1 MRIMTDYMATRKIA
15 SYEVNLFGELR
26 LSTVLRICQ
35 EVAEE
40 HLTMY
45 QMDHVTLMKTQKLA
59 FLILRVGM
67 NINRLPKD
75 GETITVLT
83 RPEGNS
89 GAQFYRSYRICV
101 GQEELMDIMYSNIL
115 VDSTTH
121 KIAHPSRL
129 DYLKIDIKQTLSPKQ
144 KLNKLKIPEDME
156 SWGVRQIRFSDLD
169 FNGHMSNSIYGN
181 IIEDYLPYNY
191 VNNSNMCRKELYKLQ
206 INYVKESKLK
216 DDMLIY
222 GKELEQGFIMV
233 GSVEGC
239 RTFECQGQF
248 RF

>member
-1 MRIMTDYMATRKIA
+1 MRIMTDYTATRKIA

-45 QMDHVTLMKTQKLA
+45 QMDHVTLMKTQNLA

-89 GAQFYRSYRICV
+89 GAQFYRSYKIWV

-156 SWGVRQIRFSDLD
+156 SWGIRQIRFSDLD

-191 VNNSNMCRKELYKLQ
+191 TNNSNICRKELYKLQ

-216 DDMLIY
+216 DDMLIC
-222 GKELEQGFIMV
+222 GKELEQGFIMI

>member
-1 MRIMTDYMATRKIA
+1 
-15 SYEVNLFGELR
+15 
-26 LSTVLRICQ
+26 
-35 EVAEE
+35 
-40 HLTMY
+40 
-45 QMDHVTLMKTQKLA
+45 
-59 FLILRVGM
+59 
-67 NINRLPKD
+67 
-75 GETITVLT
+75 
-83 RPEGNS
+83 
-89 GAQFYRSYRICV
+89 
-101 GQEELMDIMYSNIL
+101 MDIMYSNIL

-191 VNNSNMCRKELYKLQ
+191 INNSNICRKELYKIQ

-216 DDMLIY
+216 DDMLIS

>member
-1 MRIMTDYMATRKIA
+1 
-15 SYEVNLFGELR
+15 
-26 LSTVLRICQ
+26 
-35 EVAEE
+35 
-40 HLTMY
+40 
-45 QMDHVTLMKTQKLA
+45 
-59 FLILRVGM
+59 
-67 NINRLPKD
+67 
-75 GETITVLT
+75 
-83 RPEGNS
+83 
-89 GAQFYRSYRICV
+89 
-101 GQEELMDIMYSNIL
+101 MYSNIL

-156 SWGVRQIRFSDLD
+156 SWGIRQIRFSDLD

-191 VNNSNMCRKELYKLQ
+191 TNNSNICRKELYKLQ

-216 DDMLIY
+216 DDMLIC
-222 GKELEQGFIMV
+222 GKELEQGFIMI

>member
-1 MRIMTDYMATRKIA
+1 
-15 SYEVNLFGELR
+15 
-26 LSTVLRICQ
+26 
-35 EVAEE
+35 
-40 HLTMY
+40 
-45 QMDHVTLMKTQKLA
+45 
-59 FLILRVGM
+59 
-67 NINRLPKD
+67 
-75 GETITVLT
+75 
-83 RPEGNS
+83 
-89 GAQFYRSYRICV
+89 
-101 GQEELMDIMYSNIL
+101 
-115 VDSTTH
+115 
-121 KIAHPSRL
+121 
-129 DYLKIDIKQTLSPKQ
+129 
-144 KLNKLKIPEDME
+144 ME

-191 VNNSNMCRKELYKLQ
+191 VNNSNMRRKELYKLQ